1 MGRASLGKGEV
12 EEEEKV
18 GDDNKAGM
26 LQKEKKMRKRT
37 RLRELGPVDSPIR
50 GPNVVEIFV
59 RLTAIK
65 GLKILEVGNDNGV
78 LFGFSGNHE
87 PRIYRSLKL
96 KSTVD

>member
-1 MGRASLGKGEV
+1 
-12 EEEEKV
+12 
-18 GDDNKAGM
+18 
-26 LQKEKKMRKRT
+26 MRKRT
-37 RLRELGPVDSPIR
+37 RLRELGPVDSSIR

-59 RLTAIK
+59 CLNAIK

-96 KSTVD
+96 KSTVDCLSPICIVSGKFLFLVGTILFTSSQQA